1 MHSIVLPM
9 FSPDNLIVQPN
20 YKPSFLPTVN
30 SSRVAVQLGYGAV
43 VWLVVR
49 SALYYGARGL
59 ASKLILQR
67 PAGVKKATEDGK
79 VFIQSMGAELF
90 FSLCC
95 CPVTYLAGS
104 CTPRFLLDYVLTW
117 YSEWLCLLD
126 RFSPRDYI
134 SFASS
139 AFEST
144 DEWNFAFFTWQI
156 PSVVLNIGKLAY
168 RCFRGRR
175 RETKITK
182 VLGVLGLQVC
192 VRAYLCSFSVILP
205 SSSASA
211 LEVIIFSLLDSLM
224 GRYIIFNTYPFP
236 DSVSSSLSS
245 HEDGKAAEKE

>member
-1 MHSIVLPM
+1 M
-9 FSPDNLIVQPN
+9 FSPDNLVVQPN

-43 VWLVVR
+43 VWLLVR
-49 SALYYGARGL
+49 ATLSYGVRGL
-59 ASKLILQR
+59 VSKLILQR
-67 PAGVKKATEDGK
+67 PAGVKNATEDGK
-79 VFIQSMGAELF
+79 VFVQSVGAELF
-90 FSLCC
+90 LSLCC

-117 YSEWLCLLD
+117 YSEWLCHLD

-144 DEWNFAFFTWQI
+144 DEWNFAFFTWQL
-156 PSVVLNIGKLAY
+156 PSVFLNLGKLAY

-175 RETKITK
+175 RETKVSK
-182 VLGVLGLQVC
+182 VLGALGMHVC

-205 SSSASA
+205 RSSASA
-211 LEVIIFSLLDSLM
+211 LEVIICCLLDSLL
-224 GRYIIFNTYPFP
+224 GRYIIFHTYPFP
-236 DSVSSSLSS
+236 DSTSSSLSS
-245 HEDGKAAEKE
+245 HDDEKATKKE